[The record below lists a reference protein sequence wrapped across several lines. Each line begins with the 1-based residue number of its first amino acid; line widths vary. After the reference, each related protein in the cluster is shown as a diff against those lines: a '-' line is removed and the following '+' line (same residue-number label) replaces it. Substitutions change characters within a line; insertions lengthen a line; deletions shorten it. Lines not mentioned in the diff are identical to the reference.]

1 MSDNVMEE
9 RRKFSEMQVI
19 QAVTSEKINRIESDL
34 EELGASI
41 RQLNLTLTEISVT
54 LSEAKGGWKML
65 MVVGG
70 AGAAMGSGIGYLI
83 HLFGGK

>member
-1 MSDNVMEE
+1 MDDKVN
-9 RRKFSEMQVI
+9 EMQI
-19 QAVTSEKINRIESDL
+19 AQAVTAEKINRIESDL
-34 EELGASI
+34 EELATSI
-41 RQLNLTLTEISVT
+41 RQLNATLSEISVT

-70 AGAAMGSGIGYLI
+70 AGCAIGSGIGYLT

>member
-1 MSDNVMEE
+1 MDDKVN
-9 RRKFSEMQVI
+9 EMQI
-19 QAVTSEKINRIESDL
+19 AQAVTAEKISRIESDL
-34 EELGASI
+34 EELATSI
-41 RQLNLTLTEISVT
+41 RQLNETLTEISVT

-83 HLFGGK
+83 HLFGGT

>member
-54 LSEAKGGWKML
+54 LSEAKGGWRML
-65 MVVGG
+65 LAV
-70 AGAAMGSGIGYLI
+70 AGASAALGSGIVYLV

>member
-1 MSDNVMEE
+1 MDDKVN
-9 RRKFSEMQVI
+9 EMQI
-19 QAVTSEKINRIESDL
+19 AQAVLSEKLARMQTDIEAVTVAITQLTVTLSNINI
-34 EELGASI
+34 
-41 RQLNLTLTEISVT
+41 T
-54 LSEAKGGWKML
+54 LSEAKGGWRML

>member
-1 MSDNVMEE
+1 MEE
-9 RRKFSEMQVI
+9 KVNEMQI
-19 QAVTSEKINRIESDL
+19 AQAVTAEKISRIESDL
-34 EELGASI
+34 EELATSI
-41 RQLNLTLTEISVT
+41 RQLNATLSDISVT

>member
-1 MSDNVMEE
+1 MED
-9 RRKFSEMQVI
+9 KVNEMQVA
-19 QAVTSEKINRIESDL
+19 QAVTAEKISRMQVDI
-34 EELGASI
+34 EELSTSI
-41 RQLNLTLTEISVT
+41 HLLNKTLIDISVT

-70 AGAAMGSGIGYLI
+70 AGAALGSGLGYLI

>member
-1 MSDNVMEE
+1 MED
-9 RRKFSEMQVI
+9 KVNEMQI
-19 QAVTSEKINRIESDL
+19 AQAVLSEKLARMQTDIEAVTVAITQLTVTLSNINI
-34 EELGASI
+34 
-41 RQLNLTLTEISVT
+41 T

-70 AGAAMGSGIGYLI
+70 AGCALGSGIGYLI

>member
-1 MSDNVMEE
+1 MED
-9 RRKFSEMQVI
+9 KVNEMQI
-19 QAVTSEKINRIESDL
+19 AQAVTAEKINRIESDL
-34 EELGASI
+34 EELATSI
-41 RQLNLTLTEISVT
+41 RQLNATLSEISVT

>member
-1 MSDNVMEE
+1 MEEE
-9 RRKFSEMQVI
+9 RRKVNDIQI
-19 QAVTSEKINRIESDL
+19 AQAVTAEKISRIESDL
-34 EELGASI
+34 EALSLSLREL
-41 RQLNLTLTEISVT
+41 NETLTEISVT

>member
-1 MSDNVMEE
+1 MDDKVN
-9 RRKFSEMQVI
+9 EMQI
-19 QAVTSEKINRIESDL
+19 AQAVTAEKISRIESDL
-34 EELGASI
+34 EELGTSI
-41 RQLNLTLTEISVT
+41 RQLNATLSDISIT
-54 LSEAKGGWKML
+54 LSEAKGGWRML